1 MLLINDVLRG
11 LYRSMDDI
19 YKYIL
24 KNSTLNDLIEACL
37 ENKNIAII
45 ISNYEIEDVLI
56 YLKNYILNNITTEEL
71 KKRVNAVSINHTI
84 DMVKIKKFNILNREI
99 SNNKKKIMEIFLSF
113 IKKDNEGKSLN
124 DLYSITKKSL
134 DFKDKEFKYFC
145 ILNKFKL
152 FTDNNKEAIIEN
164 IQKLF
169 EGEYINLFIK
179 YKKFNGN
186 KKFNIINKELTNED
200 IVKVKLKMSGI
211 LNNTFAFI
219 PPIYYNKYTSDFER
233 ENIYYKNYNENQLL
247 EVVKRIN
254 YKHNKKMLDKI
265 TDIKWYKLNDIL
277 NHKRILNE
285 NKEINNEYLRQ
296 QEIIYKQYIENIE
309 NLALFSNSFGFI
321 KKVFKNEVL
330 DEINNRITNEED
342 LYNYISY
349 LKETLSSYE
358 EYLVVASKIEML
370 NDIQSDILNYCYDKI
385 DNKKDLGEIIQFI
398 PNYFLYKEIEIDEIE
413 NEIEINNYESIDNK
427 INNIYLAL
435 SSYKNIALQ
444 VLQEYSNKTT
454 NDFIKE
460 NSIDIFSLNYK
471 EIVDNKYKKE
481 NYKFLSKLYPITV
494 IYEEEFKD
502 NKKVIEKN
510 FDIVIKSSDFFIYNG
525 IDQYKSEVLCNE
537 RLDKKITT
545 LLSNLGYRI
554 FENENNNSV
563 LYVLGCKCQG
573 SIKTL
578 YINNGESFSINNLI
592 ELLNLIDKNGKIIY
606 IWYRNWWLNKAEEID
621 SLQKQLNK

>member
-1 MLLINDVLRG
+1 
-11 LYRSMDDI
+11 MDDI

-56 YLKNYILNNITTEEL
+56 YLKNYILNNITTEKL

-145 ILNKFKL
+145 VLNKFKL

-219 PPIYYNKYTSDFER
+219 PPIYYNKYTSDFEK

-413 NEIEINNYESIDNK
+413 NEIEIDNYESIDNK

>member
-1 MLLINDVLRG
+1 
-11 LYRSMDDI
+11 MDDI
-19 YKYIL
+19 YKYLL

-45 ISNYEIEDVLI
+45 ISNNEIEDVLI
-56 YLKNYILNNITTEEL
+56 YLKNYILNNITTEKL

-134 DFKDKEFKYFC
+134 EFKDKEFKYFC
-145 ILNKFKL
+145 VLNKFKL

-211 LNNTFAFI
+211 LNNIFAFI

>member
-45 ISNYEIEDVLI
+45 ISNNEIEDVLI
-56 YLKNYILNNITTEEL
+56 YLKNYILNNITTEKL

-321 KKVFKNEVL
+321 KKVFQNEVL

>member
-1 MLLINDVLRG
+1 
-11 LYRSMDDI
+11 MDDI

-45 ISNYEIEDVLI
+45 ISNNEIEDVLI

-134 DFKDKEFKYFC
+134 EFKDKEFKYFC
-145 ILNKFKL
+145 VLNKFKL

-358 EYLVVASKIEML
+358 EYLVVSSKIEML
-370 NDIQSDILNYCYDKI
+370 NDIQSDILNYCYYKI

-554 FENENNNSV
+554 FDNENNNSV

>member
-1 MLLINDVLRG
+1 
-11 LYRSMDDI
+11 MDDI

-45 ISNYEIEDVLI
+45 ISNNEIEDVLI

-134 DFKDKEFKYFC
+134 EFKDKEFKYFC
-145 ILNKFKL
+145 VLNKFKL

-265 TDIKWYKLNDIL
+265 TDIKLYKLNDIL

-358 EYLVVASKIEML
+358 EYLVVSSKIEML

-554 FENENNNSV
+554 FDNENNNSV

>member
-1 MLLINDVLRG
+1 
-11 LYRSMDDI
+11 MDDI

-45 ISNYEIEDVLI
+45 ISNNEIEDVLI

-99 SNNKKKIMEIFLSF
+99 SNNKKKIMKIFLSF

-134 DFKDKEFKYFC
+134 EFKDKEFKYFC
-145 ILNKFKL
+145 VLNKFKL

-398 PNYFLYKEIEIDEIE
+398 PNYFLYKEIEIIE

-554 FENENNNSV
+554 FDNENNNSV

>member
-1 MLLINDVLRG
+1 
-11 LYRSMDDI
+11 MDDI
-19 YKYIL
+19 YKYLL

-45 ISNYEIEDVLI
+45 ISNNEIEDVLI

-342 LYNYISY
+342 LYNYMSY